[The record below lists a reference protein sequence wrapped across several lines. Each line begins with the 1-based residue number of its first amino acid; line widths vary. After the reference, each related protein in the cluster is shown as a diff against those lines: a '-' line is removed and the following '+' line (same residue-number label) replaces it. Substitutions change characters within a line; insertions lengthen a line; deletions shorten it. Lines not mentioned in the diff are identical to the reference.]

1 MTYTDHLDRQII
13 ERTDVICDGCEG
25 AILESE
31 RRVYG
36 VHETFC
42 ETCADKRGYDVI
54 TPDGLAR
61 GRVRFATDGW
71 RFTPYS
77 TARQPSRVGHQS
89 ARDAISPYIKTEYT
103 LVPRAI

>member
-1 MTYTDHLDRQII
+1 MTTDRLDRPLYS
-13 ERTDVICDGCEG
+13 RTDVICDGCDG
-25 AILESE
+25 AILQSE
-31 RRVYG
+31 RRAFG

-42 ETCADKRGYDVI
+42 GECADKRGYDVI

-61 GRVRFATDGW
+61 GRVRLAGDGW

-89 ARDAISPYIKTEYT
+89 ARIAISRYIRSGYT
-103 LVPRAI
+103 LVPRAV